1 MNIYNMTDSQTT
13 EQAIDAFN
21 RLSKEDGAIFSELNQ
36 KIQTHNGEW
45 GLHKGG
51 ERNADGSI
59 EMPWIQNEPL
69 ISEFITF
76 MQEKNLLPFFEW
88 MKWSEGSEL
97 FTSTDPTKYDN
108 IDLETAL
115 KLIYAATR
123 KERFADGTIAWAFKS
138 GGFPKLVNRLVVLRT
153 QLDE

>member
-1 MNIYNMTDSQTT
+1 VIYNQTT
-13 EQAIDAFN
+13 EQAINVFN
-21 RLSKEDGAIFSELNQ
+21 HLSYKDRSTLSELNQ
-36 KIQTHNGEW
+36 RIQTYNGEW

-59 EMPWIQNEPL
+59 EMPWVQNEPL

-88 MKWSEGSEL
+88 MKWGEGSKL
-97 FTSTDPTKYDN
+97 FMSTDSTKYDN

-138 GGFPKLVNRLVVLRT
+138 GGFPKLVNRLVDLRT